1 MAANSFAP
9 FRSRDYR
16 LVWIGALVSN
26 IGTWME
32 TVALG
37 YYVADTTGKNS
48 WSALVGAAAFIP
60 NGIIGPIGSAMAD
73 RMNRRRVII
82 IGNAMAA
89 VIAAVVAIWVTSG
102 GATPLGLAALAFIGG
117 CTFAFSFPSFQTTLP
132 DLVPREHLVAAIGLS
147 NAQWNL
153 GRVIGPACA
162 ALAIWLGGIG
172 AALWINAISYVAVI
186 VAVSFT
192 HISSRKGE
200 PRPVFAALADGLR
213 FVRASPPMRGML
225 KLMVPTILIGAPF
238 IAFVA
243 QMATNVHNGDDK
255 ATSLLTTAQGIGAVI
270 AAFSLG
276 AATARWGTRRVLI
289 GATFTLGPVLV
300 LYAAAPSLWAAA
312 VGLLLVGVVYGYAFT
327 SFSSVAQQSAPDH
340 MRGRV
345 LAVNSFVLGVFYPI
359 GTLIQGPLADVFGL
373 RWITAGAG
381 MLLLAWTG
389 LTWRSSVPAGETAE
403 PVSAAG

>member
-1 MAANSFAP
+1 
-9 FRSRDYR
+9 
-16 LVWIGALVSN
+16 
-26 IGTWME
+26 
-32 TVALG
+32 
-37 YYVADTTGKNS
+37 
-48 WSALVGAAAFIP
+48 
-60 NGIIGPIGSAMAD
+60 
-73 RMNRRRVII
+73 
-82 IGNAMAA
+82 
-89 VIAAVVAIWVTSG
+89 
-102 GATPLGLAALAFIGG
+102 
-117 CTFAFSFPSFQTTLP
+117 
-132 DLVPREHLVAAIGLS
+132 
-147 NAQWNL
+147 
-153 GRVIGPACA
+153 
-162 ALAIWLGGIG
+162 
-172 AALWINAISYVAVI
+172 
-186 VAVSFT
+186 
-192 HISSRKGE
+192 
-200 PRPVFAALADGLR
+200 LADGLR

-289 GATFTLGPVLV
+289 GATFALGPVLV

-359 GTLIQGPLADVFGL
+359 GTLIQGPLADAFSL
-373 RWITAGAG
+373 RRVTAGAG
-381 MLLLAWTG
+381 VLLLLWTG